1 MDKQT
6 FKKAFTELLESSEV
20 NEKDIEKF
28 FSKDYVQYADGK
40 KLNYHEFI
48 KHMHTLKKSLTYLKV
63 SMKSIAQENDI
74 IFTNHLISG
83 ETKDKK
89 TFSGEV
95 IAEFRISNNQIYY
108 CNELTHM
115 IEGEDENRD
124 LGSRI
129 D

>member
-6 FKKAFTELLESSEV
+6 FKKAFTDFLESSEV

-28 FSKDYVQYADGK
+28 FSKDYIQYADGE

-48 KHMHTLKKSLTYLKV
+48 EHMYTLKKSVKYLNV
-63 SMKSIAQENDI
+63 NIKSIAQENEI

-83 ETKDKK
+83 KTKDDKM
-89 TFSGEV
+89 FSGEV
-95 IAEFRISNNQIYY
+95 IAEFRIKNNQIYY

-115 IEGEDENRD
+115 TDGDGETRD

-129 D
+129 N